1 MRRNKM
7 KTARI
12 PDGNFFRGGVSGIGE
27 FGIALFS
34 VDKLVLLEADNPFA
48 L

>member
-12 PDGNFFRGGVSGIGE
+12 PDGNFLGCVPDVGE
-27 FGIALFS
+27 FEIALFS
-34 VDKLVLLEADNPFA
+34 VDKLVLLMIINPFA